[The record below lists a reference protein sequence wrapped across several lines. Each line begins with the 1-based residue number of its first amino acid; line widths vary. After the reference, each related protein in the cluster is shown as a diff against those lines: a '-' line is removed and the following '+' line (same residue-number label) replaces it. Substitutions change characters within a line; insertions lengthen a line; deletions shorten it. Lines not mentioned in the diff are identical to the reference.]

1 MEKHYRNKLSIFIF
15 AFPGLLLFT
24 IFTVYPILPQ
34 ILISFQKHDG
44 FNSSGWVGFDNYIK
58 VLRSAS
64 FWRANGNTLIIVLIS
79 LLVALPLSLLLA
91 LAIDVQTPKTRN
103 FFKFSSV
110 FPAVLSVTV
119 ISQMW
124 VAMYEP
130 QWGLI
135 NSFLRSIGLEGWA
148 HQWLTDKSTVVICI
162 TIAFL
167 WQYIGLNALL
177 FYTGIKSIPKQY
189 YEAAMIDGAN
199 FFKAS
204 FFITIPLLTDVIKY
218 VLILSVLGSMSLFAH
233 VRVMTS
239 GGPGDSSRTVIYQMY
254 YTAFSTS
261 EFGVGSAIAVLFII
275 ECLFV
280 TVLINKFTAKER
292 IEF

>member
-1 MEKHYRNKLSIFIF
+1 MEKHYRSKLSIFIF

-24 IFTVYPILPQ
+24 VFTVYPILPQ
-34 ILISFQKHDG
+34 VLISFQKHDG
-44 FNSSGWVGFDNYIK
+44 FNNSGWVGFDNYIK
-58 VLRSAS
+58 VFNSAS

-91 LAIDVQTPKTRN
+91 LVIDVQTPKIRD
-103 FFKFSSV
+103 FFKFASV

-124 VAMYEP
+124 VAIYEP

-135 NSFLRSIGLEGWA
+135 NSFLRFVGLESWA
-148 HQWLTDKSTVVICI
+148 HQWLTDKNTVVICI
-162 TIAFL
+162 AIAFL

-177 FYTGIKSIPKQY
+177 FYTGIKAIPKQY

-204 FFITIPLLTDVIKY
+204 FFITIPLLRDVIKY
-218 VLILSVLGSMSLFAH
+218 VLVLSVLGSMGMFAH
-233 VRVMTS
+233 IRVMTA
-239 GGPGDSSRTVIYQMY
+239 GGPGDMSRSVIYQMY

-275 ECLFV
+275 ECLIV

>member
-1 MEKHYRNKLSIFIF
+1 MEKHYRSKLSIFIF

-24 IFTVYPILPQ
+24 LFTVYPIFPQ
-34 ILISFQKHDG
+34 ILISFQNHDG
-44 FNSSGWVGFDNYIK
+44 FNSSGWVGLDNYIK
-58 VLRSAS
+58 VLSSAS
-64 FWRANGNTLIIVLIS
+64 FWRANVNTLIIVLIS

-91 LAIDVQTPKTRN
+91 LVIDVQTPRIRN

-135 NSFLRSIGLEGWA
+135 NSFLRTVGLESWA

-162 TIAFL
+162 AIAFL

-204 FFITIPLLTDVIKY
+204 FYITIPLLRDIIKY

-233 VRVMTS
+233 IRVMTS
-239 GGPGDSSRTVIYQMY
+239 GGPGDTSRSVIYQMY

-261 EFGVGSAIAVLFII
+261 EFGVGSAIAILFII